1 MLTHSEANFYLD
13 GIKYQSHHF
22 SLPLNYNDHI
32 NCDDHKHL
40 LDHVSVYVRELVKDE
55 NKDRDLPYL
64 VYFQG
69 GPGFPAM
76 RPSSNT
82 GWLKCALD
90 QYRVIL
96 LDQRGTGLSS
106 PITTQTIQHLDPEQ
120 QAEYLSHFR
129 ADNIVRDAEE
139 IRKHLNI
146 DKWAIIG
153 QSFGGFCSLTYLS
166 MFPDSLLASYITGG
180 IPSITRHIDDVYHA
194 TYQRTLDK
202 NSEFFSR
209 FPQAQDLC
217 DRIADALLDNKTVLP
232 NGQIFTVEQF
242 QQMGICFGMAGGQ
255 EELYFQLETA
265 FVEVN
270 GQPELSYG
278 FLNYVLGQQ
287 AHLTNPLYAILHES
301 IYCQHSASNWS
312 AHRIRENYP
321 QFNHQKGAPLHF
333 TGEMVYPWFFD
344 QLETLKPLKEAAEL
358 LAAKSDWPNLYNA
371 EQLTKN
377 TVPMAAATYVNDMFV
392 EFDFSRETL
401 RAIPHSKAWMTSEY
415 EHNGLRVDGEKIL
428 STLMSM
434 AEDIKAIQ

>member
-1 MLTHSEANFYLD
+1 MLKHSEPAFYLD
-13 GIKYQSHHF
+13 GIQYQSHYF
-22 SLPLNYNDHI
+22 SLPLNY
-32 NCDDHKHL
+32 DDYTATP
-40 LDHVSVYVRELVKDE
+40 DHVSVYMRELVKTE

-76 RPSSNT
+76 RPCSNS
-82 GWLKCALD
+82 GWLKRALD

-106 PITTQTIQHLDPEQ
+106 PITIQTIGHLDPKQ
-120 QAEYLSHFR
+120 QAQYLSYFR
-129 ADNIVRDAEE
+129 ADNIVRDAEA
-139 IRKHLNI
+139 IRKYLNV

-166 MFPDSLLASYITGG
+166 IFPESLLASYITGG
-180 IPSITRHIDDVYHA
+180 IPSITRHIDDVYYA

-202 NSEFFSR
+202 NSEFFAR
-209 FPQAQDLC
+209 FPRAQELC
-217 DRIADALLDNKTVLP
+217 NRIADALLDNKTTLP

-242 QQMGICFGMAGGQ
+242 QQMGICFGMAGGP

-265 FVEVN
+265 FVDVN
-270 GQPELSYG
+270 GKQELNYG

-301 IYCQHSASNWS
+301 IYCQHNASNWS
-312 AHRIRENYP
+312 AQRVRASYSEFSY
-321 QFNHQKGAPLHF
+321 QKGASLRF

-344 QLETLKPLKEAAEL
+344 QLETLKPLKEAAEM
-358 LAAKSDWPNLYNA
+358 LAAKSDWPNLYDI
-371 EQLTKN
+371 EQLAKN
-377 TVPMAAATYVNDMFV
+377 TVPVAAATYVNDMFV

-401 RAIPHSKAWMTSEY
+401 RSIPNSRAWMSSEY

-428 STLMSM
+428 SILISM
-434 AEDIKAIQ
+434 TEDIKAIQ

>member
-1 MLTHSEANFYLD
+1 MLNHSEPAFYLD
-13 GIKYQSHHF
+13 GVKYQSHHF
-22 SLPLNYNDHI
+22 SLPLNY
-32 NCDDHKHL
+32 DDYTATP
-40 LDHVSVYVRELVKDE
+40 DHVSVYARELVKAE
-55 NKDRDLPYL
+55 NSDLDLPYL

-69 GPGFPAM
+69 GPGFPAA
-76 RPSSNT
+76 RPLSNS
-82 GWLKCALD
+82 GWLKRALE

-106 PITTQTIQHLDPEQ
+106 PITTQTIQHLNPIK

-129 ADNIVRDAEE
+129 ADNIVRDAEA
-139 IRKHLNI
+139 IRKHFSV

-166 MFPDSLLASYITGG
+166 MFPESLLASYITGG
-180 IPSITRHIDDVYHA
+180 IPSITRNIDDVYHA
-194 TYQRTLDK
+194 TYKRTLDK
-202 NSEFFSR
+202 NSEFFDR
-209 FPQAQDLC
+209 FPRAQELC
-217 DRIADALLDNKTVLP
+217 DRIANRLLDHSVTLP

-242 QQMGICFGMAGGQ
+242 QKMGICFGMAGGP

-265 FVEVN
+265 FVDVN
-270 GQPELSYG
+270 GQQELGYG
-278 FLNYVLGQQ
+278 FLNYVLSQQ

-301 IYCQHSASNWS
+301 IYCQHYASKWS
-312 AHRIRENYP
+312 AHRVRESYP
-321 QFNHQKGAPLHF
+321 EFNHQKGASLRF

-358 LAAKSDWPNLYNA
+358 LAAKSDWPNLYNVD
-371 EQLTKN
+371 QLAKN
-377 TVPMAAATYVNDMFV
+377 RVPVAAATYVNDMFV

-401 RAIPHSKAWMTSEY
+401 KSIPNSRAWMTSEY

-428 STLMSM
+428 STLISM

>member
-1 MLTHSEANFYLD
+1 MLKHSEPAFYLD
-13 GIKYQSHHF
+13 GIQYQSHYF
-22 SLPLNYNDHI
+22 SLPLNY
-32 NCDDHKHL
+32 DDYTSTP
-40 LDHVSVYVRELVKDE
+40 DHVSVYMRELVKTE

-76 RPSSNT
+76 RPCSNS
-82 GWLKCALD
+82 GWLKRALD

-106 PITTQTIQHLDPEQ
+106 PITIQTIGHLDPKQ
-120 QAEYLSHFR
+120 QAQYLSYFR
-129 ADNIVRDAEE
+129 ADNIVRDAEA
-139 IRKHLNI
+139 IRKYLNV

-166 MFPDSLLASYITGG
+166 IFPESLLASYITGG
-180 IPSITRHIDDVYHA
+180 IPSITRHIDDVYYA

-202 NSEFFSR
+202 NSEFFAR
-209 FPQAQDLC
+209 FPRAQELC
-217 DRIADALLDNKTVLP
+217 NRIADALLDNKTTLP

-242 QQMGICFGMAGGQ
+242 QQMGICFGMAGGP

-265 FVEVN
+265 FVDVN
-270 GQPELSYG
+270 GKQELNYG

-287 AHLTNPLYAILHES
+287 THLTNPLYAILHES
-301 IYCQHSASNWS
+301 IYCQHNASNWS
-312 AHRIRENYP
+312 AQRVRASYSEFSY
-321 QFNHQKGAPLHF
+321 QKGASLRF

-344 QLETLKPLKEAAEL
+344 QLETLKPLKEAAEI
-358 LAAKSDWPNLYNA
+358 LAAKSDWPNLYDI
-371 EQLTKN
+371 EQLAKN
-377 TVPMAAATYVNDMFV
+377 TVPVAAAIYVNDMFV

-401 RAIPHSKAWMTSEY
+401 RSIPNSRAWMTSEY

-428 STLMSM
+428 SILISM
-434 AEDIKAIQ
+434 TEDIKAIQ

>member
-1 MLTHSEANFYLD
+1 MLNHSEPAFYLD

-22 SLPLNYNDHI
+22 SLPLNY
-32 NCDDHKHL
+32 DDYTATP
-40 LDHVSVYVRELVKDE
+40 DHVSVYARELVKAE
-55 NKDRDLPYL
+55 NSDLDLPYL

-69 GPGFPAM
+69 GPGFPAA
-76 RPSSNT
+76 RPLSNS
-82 GWLKCALD
+82 GWLKRALE

-106 PITTQTIQHLDPEQ
+106 PITTQTIGHLTPQ
-120 QAEYLSHFR
+120 KQAEYLTHFR
-129 ADNIVRDAEE
+129 ADNIVRDAES
-139 IRKHLNI
+139 IRKHFNV

-166 MFPDSLLASYITGG
+166 LFPESLLASYITGG

-194 TYQRTLDK
+194 TYKRTLDK
-202 NSEFFSR
+202 NSEFFVR
-209 FPQAQDLC
+209 FPLAQELC
-217 DRIADALLDNKTVLP
+217 DRIADLLLNHSVTLP

-242 QQMGICFGMAGGQ
+242 QQMGICFGMAGGA

-265 FVEVN
+265 FVDVN
-270 GQPELSYG
+270 GQQELGYG
-278 FLNYVLGQQ
+278 FLNYVLSQQ

-301 IYCQHSASNWS
+301 IYCQHNASEWS
-312 AHRIRENYP
+312 AHRVRESYPEFNY
-321 QFNHQKGAPLHF
+321 QKGAPLCF

-371 EQLTKN
+371 EQLAKN

-401 RAIPHSKAWMTSEY
+401 KAIPNSKAWMTSEY

-428 STLMSM
+428 STLISM

>member
-1 MLTHSEANFYLD
+1 MLNHSDPAFYLD
-13 GIKYQSHHF
+13 GVKYQSHHF
-22 SLPLNYNDHI
+22 SLPLNY
-32 NCDDHKHL
+32 DDYTATP
-40 LDHVSVYVRELVKDE
+40 DHVSVYARELVKAE
-55 NKDRDLPYL
+55 NSDLDLPYL

-69 GPGFPAM
+69 GPGFPAA
-76 RPSSNT
+76 RPLSNS
-82 GWLKCALD
+82 GWLKRALE

-106 PITTQTIQHLDPEQ
+106 PITTQTIQHLDPIK

-129 ADNIVRDAEE
+129 ADNIVRDAES
-139 IRKHLNI
+139 IRKHFNV

-166 MFPDSLLASYITGG
+166 LFPDSLLASYVTGG
-180 IPSITRHIDDVYHA
+180 IPSITRDIDDVYHA
-194 TYQRTLDK
+194 TYKRTLDK
-202 NSEFFSR
+202 NSEFFAR
-209 FPQAQDLC
+209 FPRAQELC
-217 DRIADALLDNKTVLP
+217 DRIANSLLDQSVTLP

-242 QQMGICFGMAGGQ
+242 QQMGICFGMAGGA

-265 FVEVN
+265 FVDVN
-270 GQPELSYG
+270 GQQELGYG
-278 FLNYVLGQQ
+278 FLNYVLSQQ

-301 IYCQHSASNWS
+301 IYCQHNASKWS
-312 AHRIRENYP
+312 AHRVRESYP
-321 QFNHQKGAPLHF
+321 QFNHQKGAPLRF

-358 LAAKSDWPNLYNA
+358 LAAKSDWSNLYNI
-371 EQLTKN
+371 EQLAKN

-401 RAIPHSKAWMTSEY
+401 KAIPNSKAWMTSEY

-428 STLMSM
+428 STLISM

>member
-1 MLTHSEANFYLD
+1 MLNHSEAAFYLD
-13 GIKYQSHHF
+13 GVKYQSHHF
-22 SLPLNYNDHI
+22 SLPLNY
-32 NCDDHKHL
+32 DDYTANP
-40 LDHVSVYVRELVKDE
+40 DHVSVYARELVKAE
-55 NKDRDLPYL
+55 NSDLDLPYL
-64 VYFQG
+64 VYLQG
-69 GPGFPAM
+69 GPGFPAA
-76 RPSSNT
+76 RPLSNS
-82 GWLKCALD
+82 GWLKRALD

-106 PITTQTIQHLDPEQ
+106 PITTQTIQHLDPIK

-129 ADNIVRDAEE
+129 ADNIVRDAEA
-139 IRKHLNI
+139 IRKHFSV

-166 MFPDSLLASYITGG
+166 MFPESLLASYITGG
-180 IPSITRHIDDVYHA
+180 IPSITRNIDDVYHA
-194 TYQRTLDK
+194 TYKRTLDK
-202 NSEFFSR
+202 NSEFFDR
-209 FPQAQDLC
+209 FPRAQELC
-217 DRIADALLDNKTVLP
+217 DRIANRLLDHSVTLP

-242 QQMGICFGMAGGQ
+242 QQMGICFGMAGGP

-270 GQPELSYG
+270 GQQELGYG
-278 FLNYVLGQQ
+278 FLNYVLSQQ

-301 IYCQHSASNWS
+301 IYCQHNASKWS
-312 AHRIRENYP
+312 AHRVRESYP
-321 QFNHQKGAPLHF
+321 QFNHQKGASLRF

-358 LAAKSDWPNLYNA
+358 LAAKSDWPNLYNVD
-371 EQLTKN
+371 QLAKN
-377 TVPMAAATYVNDMFV
+377 RVPVAAATYVNDMFV

-401 RAIPHSKAWMTSEY
+401 KSIPNSRAWMTSEY

-428 STLMSM
+428 STLISM